1 MNTTISAIDGHAHLS
16 ALKDLDRAIDEARRH
31 GIRAI
36 IGVGMN
42 LRTNRRILD
51 IAEQYPGFVLPA
63 VGYHP
68 GEIRQGEIEDTLSCV
83 EAQIDRCIA
92 IGEVGLD
99 YKVKVKKTLQREVFE
114 RIVNLSV
121 RYDKPLILHCRYSH
135 RRVLDTIRDAGVRR
149 AVFHWYSG
157 PPDLVAEIVSAG
169 YHVSA
174 TPAVRHSP
182 PHREGIRQ
190 ALLDR
195 ILVET
200 DCPVAYGGR
209 ESRPVDVL
217 TTVEAVARIKGMS
230 VDDAAD
236 IIFHNTIDFYDP
248 SLDGERV

>member
-1 MNTTISAIDGHAHLS
+1 MNTTISTIDGHAHLS
-16 ALKDLDRAIDEARRH
+16 ELKDLDRAIDEARRH

-42 LRTNRRILD
+42 LRSNRRTLD
-51 IAEQYPGFVLPA
+51 IAEQYPGFVFPA

-68 GEIRQGEIEDTLSCV
+68 WEIRQGEIEDTLSFV
-83 EAQIDRCIA
+83 EAHIDRCIA

-114 RIVNLSV
+114 RIVDLSV

-135 RRVLDTIRDAGVRR
+135 RRVFNTIREAEVRR

-157 PPDLVAEIVSAG
+157 PPDLVPEIVSAG

-174 TPAVRHSP
+174 TPALRYSP

-190 ALLDR
+190 APIER

-200 DCPVAYGGR
+200 DCPVAYDGR
-209 ESRPVDVL
+209 ESRPADVGN
-217 TTVEAVARIKGMS
+217 TVGEVARIKDMS
-230 VDDAAD
+230 DENAAA
-236 IIFHNTIDFYDP
+236 IIFRNTIDFYGF
-248 SLDGERV
+248 SLDG